1 MAIPLNDI
9 TPNHVV
15 TGRVDTVM
23 NSDDSVTVDLLTQ
36 QMLADRTG
44 HWARAGR
51 TKQRAY
57 LE

>member
-1 MAIPLNDI
+1 
-9 TPNHVV
+9 VV

-51 TKQRAY
+51 TKQRPY